1 MNPDNHSKATAENN
15 RFAELLASSHPVLVS
30 FGAEWCDPCKW
41 LEPILEELKEQ
52 LGDKVDIHK
61 IDVDRYAEIAAQY
74 HIRSVPTLLLFI
86 DGHIKWRYQGFDTP
100 AAMKKIILE
109 HL

>member
-1 MNPDNHSKATAENN
+1 MSHPHHSKATAENN
-15 RFAELLASSHPVLVS
+15 PLTGLLASSHPVLVS
-30 FGAEWCDPCKW
+30 FGAEWCEPCKW
-41 LEPILEELKEQ
+41 LEPILEELKQQ
-52 LGDKVDIHK
+52 LGDKVNFHK
-61 IDVDRYAEIAAQY
+61 IDVDQHPELATHY